1 MNTLAVIQALT
12 ALAALAGQLTPL
24 VLELKTAIEAG
35 DDASV
40 AALLTKLQAVN
51 DQLAAVP

>member
-1 MNTLAVIQALT
+1 MNTLAVIEALT

-24 VLELKTAIEAG
+24 VLELKAAIESG
-35 DDASV
+35 DDAAV
-40 AALLTKLQAVN
+40 ATLLTKLQAVN